1 MARYLVSMNSADD
14 ATAQSAI
21 TDAGATVEATLNF
34 GLTYEIEATPEQLSA
49 ITGVTISEAKDT
61 ALSVSLQTTEW
72 SGDHLDWSLHP
83 TGLGSWNPNH
93 TGAGKT
99 VYLVDTGISASHQE
113 FAGAMV
119 TNCWS
124 NFNDD
129 DTIPNYDDEVGH
141 GTAVASMIVG
151 QNIGTAKDAQLRNVK
166 MFNSTSGNITVGEII
181 SGLDAVLADH
191 LPSQSNVKV
200 VCLPWNLTK
209 NAFVDAKIREMN
221 SSNLVVVAAAGN
233 DGVDVNTVSPAGV
246 DNIITVGSYDYDL
259 QVTSFTNA
267 PRQSAPAFVN
277 YGSELDIF
285 APGVG
290 ITAADSTNDAEYVTS
305 SGTSLSAGIVAGIA
319 THYIARNASASSS
332 EVKETMLMKGH
343 ALGLKYLIFDEA
355 DPAIDYSGVYKSV
368 ITTENQNPKIL
379 ASISS
384 GRLAN
389 VSLNQSQTINIGINS
404 DATDVSVLDFAPTP
418 PWISAN
424 VSTGD
429 VTIDT
434 NGLDADMA
442 PGIYLFAIRGHINGM
457 IKVEE
462 YSVGLYSGDE
472 SELNIDTANVSSFYY
487 DTDNT
492 EYDEVLNYQLSTVTF
507 NKN

>member
-14 ATAQSAI
+14 ATAQAAI
-21 TDAGATVEATLNF
+21 TGAGATVESTLNF

-49 ITGVTISEAKDT
+49 ITDVAVSEAKDT
-61 ALSVSLQTTEW
+61 TLSVSLQTTVW
-72 SGDHLDWSLHP
+72 SGDHLDYSLHP
-83 TGLGSWNPNH
+83 TGLGSWDPNL
-93 TGAGKT
+93 TGSGKT
-99 VYLVDTGISASHQE
+99 VYLVDTGISVSHQE
-113 FAGAMV
+113 FAGATI

-124 NFNDD
+124 NFSDD
-129 DTIPNYDDEVGH
+129 DAIPNYDDAVGH

-151 QNIGTAKDAQLRNVK
+151 QNIGTAKDAHLRNVK
-166 MFNSTSGNITVGEII
+166 MFNSASGNITVGEII

-191 LPSQSNVKV
+191 ITSQSDVKV

-209 NAFVDAKIREMN
+209 NDFVDAKVREMN
-221 SSNLVVVAAAGN
+221 ASNLVVVAAAGN

-259 QVTSFTNA
+259 QVTAFTNA
-267 PRQSAPAFVN
+267 PRQSAPSFVN
-277 YGSELDIF
+277 YGAELDIF

-290 ITAADSTNDAEYVTS
+290 ITVADSTNDEEYVTS

-319 THYIARNASASSS
+319 THYIGRNSSWSSS
-332 EVKETMLMKGH
+332 EVKETMLLKGH
-343 ALGLKYLIFDEA
+343 ALGVKYLIFDEA
-355 DPAIDYSGVYKSV
+355 DPSVDYSGVYKAV
-368 ITTENQNPKIL
+368 ITTENKNPKIL
-379 ASISS
+379 ATIGS

-389 VSLNQSQTINIGINS
+389 VSLNQSQTINLGINS
-404 DATDVSVLDFAPTP
+404 DATDLSVLDFAPTP

-434 NGLDADMA
+434 NGVDASLA
-442 PGIYLFAIRGHINGM
+442 PGIYLFAIRGQVNGM

-462 YSVGLYSGDE
+462 YSVGLYNADE
-472 SELNIDTANVSSFYY
+472 SELNVDSANVSSFYY

-492 EYDEVLNYQLSTVTF
+492 EYDEVLNYQISTQ
-507 NKN
+507 KP